1 MKKLIIANWKMNPT
15 SKKEALRMFTSL
27 KGLNNVI
34 ICPPFPYL
42 SLAKG
47 IKLGA
52 QDCFYEE
59 KGSFT
64 AQVSPLMLKDLQVKY
79 VLIGH
84 SERRIL
90 GETDEVINKKIKAVL
105 KVGLTPVLCVGETK
119 DQRDK
124 NQAFNV
130 LEKQVEQGL
139 KGIPKT
145 KINKIIIAYE
155 PVWAIGTGET
165 ATPEQ
170 AQEMHKFIRSLL
182 SDHFGKDVAEKIRIL
197 YGGSMKPDNAEELLS
212 QPDVDG
218 GLIGGASLKADSFS
232 EILSIA
238 ESI

>member
-155 PVWAIGTGET
+155 PVWAIGTNKPCSPDE
-165 ATPEQ
+165 
-170 AQEMHKFIRSLL
+170 SLTVSL
-182 SDHFGKDVAEKIRIL
+182 FLRKIISRTIVFL
-197 YGGSMKPDNAEELLS
+197 YGGSVNASNYKNYLS
-212 QPDVDG
+212 SDWING
-218 GLIGGASLKADSFS
+218 LLIGGASLDMKEFKQ
-232 EILSIA
+232 IIK
-238 ESI
+238 